1 MEQEFVDKK
10 GNKTKKS
17 TIKRSFVPVMISLLI
32 AVLLLPSCA
41 TNPVTGKKQLV
52 MMSEKQEIQLG
63 AEYDP
68 QVMATFGAYEN
79 EPLLGFIQ
87 QRGHEMGLISH
98 RPGLEYHFRI
108 LDSPVINAFAVPG
121 GYIYLT
127 RGILAH
133 FNNEA
138 ELVGVLAHEM
148 GHITARHSVSRQA
161 KQQLGQLLL
170 IGGMIAFEEFREY
183 GAYAMQGMQLLFLK
197 YSRDDERES
206 DRLGVEYSA
215 KIGYD
220 SQKFAEF
227 FQLLDR
233 MNLASDHAGI
243 PTLLSTHPDP
253 GDRHS
258 TVTELAQ
265 VWKDSLGPQTWKVN
279 ADSYLQLV
287 DGMVYGD
294 DPRQGYVEGNT
305 FYHPELLFQFP
316 FPRNWKLENSP
327 MQVRMGPEDG
337 NALMIF
343 TFARGNTLEEAAQ
356 ETLQQMDLTIGGSK
370 RTTIGGMPA
379 IQVISGQ
386 TTQNQNTGEQQT
398 ISVLSTFID
407 DNGSYYVFHGV
418 SLQENFDRFR
428 PDFESTMNRFAR
440 LTDRSKIQVVPER
453 IVVRRVEQSGT
464 LADAFRHFGV
474 PQEKMEEF
482 SFLNNMQLGD
492 RVQAGQYVKIAGKE
506 TR

>member
-1 MEQEFVDKK
+1 MYNKLRP
-10 GNKTKKS
+10 GNRMQPGLWLFFLLAGT
-17 TIKRSFVPVMISLLI
+17 LLI
-32 AVLLLPSCA
+32 TACA
-41 TNPVTGKKQLV
+41 RNPVTGNRQLV
-52 MMSEKQEIQLG
+52 MMSERQEIQLG

-79 EPLLGFIQ
+79 EPLLAFIKEK
-87 QRGHEMGLISH
+87 GNEMGLISH
-98 RPGLEYHFRI
+98 RPNLEYHFRI

-121 GYIYLT
+121 GYIYFT

-138 ELVGVLAHEM
+138 EMVGVLAHEM

-170 IGGMIAFEEFREY
+170 IGGMVAFEQFREY
-183 GAYAMQGMQLLFLK
+183 GSYAMQGMQLLFLK

-206 DRLGVEYSA
+206 DRLGVEYTT

-220 SQKFAEF
+220 SQKFGEF
-227 FQLLDR
+227 FQLLER
-233 MNLASDHAGI
+233 MNLESDHAGI

-253 GDRHS
+253 GDRHG

-265 VWKDSLGPQTWKVN
+265 AWKDSLGPRDWKVN
-279 ADSYLQLV
+279 TNSYLQLI
-287 DGMVYGD
+287 DGMVYGE

-305 FYHPELLFQFP
+305 FYHPDLLFQFP

-356 ETLQQMDLTIGGSK
+356 GTLQQMNLNVRESR
-370 RTTIGGMPA
+370 RTTINGMPA
-379 IQVISGQ
+379 IQAVSGQ
-386 TTQNQNTGEQQT
+386 TTQNQNTGAQQT

-418 SLQENFDRFR
+418 SLQENFNNFLSN
-428 PDFESTMNRFAR
+428 FESTMNGFAK
-440 LTDRSKIQVVPER
+440 LTDRSKIDVNPER
-453 IVVRRVEQSGT
+453 IVIRRVDRAGT
-464 LADAFRHFGV
+464 LADAFRTMGV
-474 PQEKMEEF
+474 AQDRLEEF
-482 SFLNNMQLGD
+482 SFLNNMQLSD
-492 RVQAGQYVKIAGKE
+492 RVETGQLVKIVGGG
-506 TR
+506 RR

>member
-1 MEQEFVDKK
+1 MTHVSPTPKKKLVDKPA
-10 GNKTKKS
+10 
-17 TIKRSFVPVMISLLI
+17 RPVWLM
-32 AVLLLPSCA
+32 LLLAGTMLITACA
-41 TNPVTGKKQLV
+41 RNPVTGNRQLV

-79 EPLLGFIQ
+79 EPLLAFIQ
-87 QRGHEMGLISH
+87 EKGKEMGLISH
-98 RPGLEYHFRI
+98 RPELEYHFRI
-108 LDSPVINAFAVPG
+108 LDSHVINAFAVPG

-170 IGGMIAFEEFREY
+170 IGGMVAFEEFREY

-206 DRLGVEYSA
+206 DRLGVEYTA

-220 SQKFAEF
+220 SQKFGEF
-227 FQLLDR
+227 FQLLER
-233 MNLASDHAGI
+233 MNLASEHGGI

-253 GDRHS
+253 GDRHG
-258 TVTELAQ
+258 TVTELAK
-265 VWKDSLGPQTWKVN
+265 VWKDSLGPQDWKVN
-279 ADSYLQLV
+279 TNSYLQMI
-287 DGMVYGD
+287 DGMVYGE

-305 FYHPELLFQFP
+305 FYHPELKFQFP
-316 FPRNWKLENSP
+316 FPRNWQLENSP

-343 TFARGNTLEEAAQ
+343 TFARGNSLDEATQ
-356 ETLQQMDLTIGGSK
+356 GTLQQMELNVSASRRVTIN
-370 RTTIGGMPA
+370 GMPA
-379 IQVISGQ
+379 VQTVSSQ

-407 DNGSYYVFHGV
+407 DGGTYYVFHGV
-418 SLQENFDRFR
+418 SLLQNFENFRS
-428 PDFESTMNRFAR
+428 DFESTMNRFAK
-440 LTDRSKIQVVPER
+440 LTDRSKIDVNPER
-453 IVVRRVEQSGT
+453 IVVRRVDQSGS
-464 LADAFRHFGV
+464 LANAFRSMGV
-474 PQEKMEEF
+474 PQDKLEEF
-482 SFLNNMQLGD
+482 SFLNNMQLSD
-492 RVQAGQYVKIAGKE
+492 RVEAGQYVKIVGGG
-506 TR
+506 RR